1 MSIIRWSPFLN
12 QALNQWPDLWDDAVN
27 SISNAASNNLDV
39 FETENEVTV
48 RANVAGVAEKDIDI
62 TFEKGILFVKAQ
74 REEEETD
81 NQKKHYSKSS
91 WSYSYKVAVPGML
104 DSASEPNVELNDG
117 MLIITFKKSPLSKP
131 KKLNISK
138 KK

>member
-74 REEEETD
+74 RVEEETD